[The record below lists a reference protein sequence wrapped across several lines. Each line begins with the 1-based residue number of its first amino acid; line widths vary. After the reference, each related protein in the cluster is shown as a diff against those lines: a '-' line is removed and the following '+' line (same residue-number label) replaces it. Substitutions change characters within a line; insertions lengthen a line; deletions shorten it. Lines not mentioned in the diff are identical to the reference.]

1 MQDFQFNIIS
11 QDDIPEI
18 LSLSHYLGT
27 RVWNHSDYLEVISSG
42 NMHGLIVKLESKVI
56 AFVIYTVVVDE
67 MEILQIVV
75 HPEYQRHQ
83 IGSRIMKF
91 LFESC
96 QEKSLKKI
104 YLEVASS
111 NNRAIAF
118 YNKFGFKD
126 VHIRHNYYLNG
137 DSAIIKEIVL
147 Q

>member
-18 LSLSHYLGT
+18 LILSHCLGT
-27 RVWNHSDYLEVISSG
+27 RSWAHSDYLEVISSS
-42 NMHGLIVKLESKVI
+42 NMHGLIIKLESKMI
-56 AFVIYTVVVDE
+56 AFVIYTVTVDE

-75 HPEYQRHQ
+75 HPEYQGQQ
-83 IGSRIMKF
+83 IGSRIMRF

-96 QEKSLKKI
+96 REKSLKKI

-111 NNRAIAF
+111 NNSAIAF

-126 VHIRHNYYLNG
+126 VHIRHKYYFNG

>member
-11 QDDIPEI
+11 KDDIPEVLI
-18 LSLSHYLGT
+18 LSNFLGT
-27 RVWNHSDYLEVISSG
+27 RAWTHSDYLEVISSS
-42 NMHGLIVKLESKVI
+42 NMHGLIIKLESKML
-56 AFVIYTVVVDE
+56 AFVIYTVIVDE

-75 HPEYQRHQ
+75 HPEHQ
-83 IGSRIMKF
+83 CQHIGSRVMQF
-91 LFESC
+91 LLEFC
-96 QEKSLKKI
+96 REKLLKKI

-111 NNRAIAF
+111 NHRAIAF

-126 VHIRHNYYLNG
+126 VHIRHNYYFNG